1 MGPTITIPLNV
12 YNALVESQARVNVL
26 IDLMNRDNSIST
38 RDIYCILG
46 RDEPKMVDVTA
57 DYDAK
62 IKEL

>member
-1 MGPTITIPLNV
+1 MGPTVTIPLDI
-12 YNALVESQARVNVL
+12 YNALVESQARVKVL
-26 IDLMNRDNSIST
+26 IDLMNRDNAIST

-46 RDEPKMVDVTA
+46 KDEPVRGDFSA

>member
-1 MGPTITIPLNV
+1 MGPTITIPLDI

-26 IDLMNRDNSIST
+26 IDLLNRDNTMST
-38 RDIYCILG
+38 RDIYYILG
-46 RDEPKMVDVTA
+46 KDEPVKENVTA

>member
-1 MGPTITIPLNV
+1 MGPTITIPLDV

-26 IDLMNRDNSIST
+26 IDLLNRDNSINT
-38 RDIYCILG
+38 HDIYCILG
-46 RDEPKMVDVTA
+46 KDEPAKVNITA

>member
-1 MGPTITIPLNV
+1 MGTMITIPLNV

-26 IDLMNRDNSIST
+26 IDLLNRDNSINT
-38 RDIYCILG
+38 HDIYYILG
-46 RDEPKMVDVTA
+46 KDEPEKVNITA

>member
-1 MGPTITIPLNV
+1 MGPTITIPLDI
-12 YNALVESQARVNVL
+12 YNALVESQARVKVL
-26 IDLMNRDNSIST
+26 VDLLDRDHSIST

-46 RDEPKMVDVTA
+46 KDEPVRGDFSA